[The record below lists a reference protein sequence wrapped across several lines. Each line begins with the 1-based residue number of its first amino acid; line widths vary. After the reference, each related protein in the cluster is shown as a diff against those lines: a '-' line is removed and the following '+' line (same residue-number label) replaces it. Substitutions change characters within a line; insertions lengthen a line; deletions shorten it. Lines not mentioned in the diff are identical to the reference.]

1 MPTTH
6 YAHSASQFPDPT
18 GTLFRWNNQPFRGD
32 GDDAAVAQN
41 LASILQGTANASAMP
56 CGNST
61 HQSERPAQNWS
72 GEEVRS
78 DKGARV
84 HSALSE
90 YKCAYKEVQQ
100 AAVIT
105 RDDYPTTSFGLD
117 VHLIDLYLRYG
128 QE

>member
-1 MPTTH
+1 MPRTH
-6 YAHSASQFPDPT
+6 DAHSASQLPDPT

-32 GDDAAVAQN
+32 GDDAAIAQN
-41 LASILQGTANASAMP
+41 LTGIHQGTANTSAVA

-61 HQSERPAQNWS
+61 HQFERPAQNGS
-72 GEEVRS
+72 GEEVCS
-78 DKGARV
+78 DKGARIYP
-84 HSALSE
+84 ALLE
-90 YKCAYKEVQQ
+90 YKCSYKEVQQ

-105 RDDYPTTSFGLD
+105 RDNYPTTSFGLD

>member
-1 MPTTH
+1 MPRTH
-6 YAHSASQFPDPT
+6 DAHSASQLPDPT

-32 GDDAAVAQN
+32 GDDATIAQN
-41 LASILQGTANASAMP
+41 LTGILQGTANTSAVA

-61 HQSERPAQNWS
+61 HQFERPAQNGS

-84 HSALSE
+84 HPALSE
-90 YKCAYKEVQQ
+90 YNCSYKEVQQ

-105 RDDYPTTSFGLD
+105 RDDYPSTSFGLD

-128 QE
+128 QK

>member
-90 YKCAYKEVQQ
+90 HKCAYKEVQQ

-105 RDDYPTTSFGLD
+105 RDDYPTTSFWLD

-128 QE
+128 